1 MMIDLY
7 GHLELASGLAREGV
21 IAGWS
26 IEANLG
32 AKHWINYVN
41 VNYALQIGDD
51 PPIF

>member
-1 MMIDLY
+1 MDIWNWLQDWP
-7 GHLELASGLAREGV
+7 GR
-21 IAGWS
+21 AGWS

-32 AKHWINYVN
+32 AKHWINDVN